1 MGKAIGIDLG
11 TTNCCVAVLEGGA
24 VQIVPNKEGGRTTPS
39 VVGFTDKGERLVGQ
53 IAKRQAVTNAANTVY
68 AVKRLIGRKYNSREV
83 ERMRETSAF
92 EIVDSPNG
100 DARVRVQGRSYSPPE
115 LSGIVLQ
122 RLKAAAEDFLGEP
135 VTDAIIT
142 VPAYFDDTQ
151 RQATKDAGKIAG
163 LTIERIINEPTAAAL
178 AYGLGKNSVERIAV
192 YDLGGGTF
200 DISILQ
206 MSDGVFEVLSTSGNT
221 FLGGEDLD
229 ERIMNWMADQFL
241 ADTGID
247 LRKDR
252 LALQRLKE
260 VAERAKCEL
269 SSSTETNINL
279 PFIAAD
285 TTGPKHFNKALTRT
299 EFEGLVVDLIE
310 QTIEP
315 CQTALKDAK
324 LQPEDIDKVILV
336 GGQTRSPIVERTVDK
351 IFGKKA
357 SAEINP
363 DEVVAMGAA
372 IQGGVLTGEVKDIVL
387 LDVLPLSLGLETRGG
402 LFTKIIDRNSTIPLR
417 NSLTFTT
424 VVDNQASVEIHILQ
438 GEREVA
444 QGNRSL
450 GKFELVGIPP
460 SPRGVPQID
469 VSFEVDASG
478 IVSVSAQD
486 KATGREQQLRITP
499 TSGLAPDEIASLIEE
514 AQGFAESD
522 RLAKEMVIMRNKL
535 ETLLRNTQKSFGK
548 FGGTLSKNDQD
559 IAERVFKEAEEA
571 ITAPAMESVNKALN
585 ALERVASDITAAVM
599 KPAKDSPTNG
609 ADKPPSEFT
618 KF

>member
-1 MGKAIGIDLG
+1 MGKIIGIDLG
-11 TTNCCVAVLEGGA
+11 TTNCCVAVLEGGT

-68 AVKRLIGRKYNSREV
+68 AVKRLIGRKYNSKEV
-83 ERMRETSAF
+83 QRMRETSAF

-163 LTIERIINEPTAAAL
+163 LRVERIINEPTAAAL
-178 AYGLGKNSVERIAV
+178 AYGLGKSEVERIAV

-200 DISILQ
+200 DISILE
-206 MSDGVFEVLSTSGNT
+206 MNDGVFEVLSTSGNT

-229 ERIMNWMADQFL
+229 ERIMSWMADQFV

-247 LRKDR
+247 LRQDR

-269 SSSTETNINL
+269 STTTETNINL

-285 TTGPKHFNKALTRT
+285 ATGPKHFNKSLTR
-299 EFEGLVVDLIE
+299 EKFEELVGDLID

-315 CQTALKDAK
+315 CHKALEDAK
-324 LQPEDIDKVILV
+324 LQPAEIDKVILV
-336 GGQTRSPIVERTVDK
+336 GGQTRSPIVERTVEK

-424 VVDNQASVEIHILQ
+424 VVDNQSSVEIHILQ

-444 QGNRSL
+444 AGNRSL

-460 SPRGVPQID
+460 APRGVPQIE
-469 VSFEVDASG
+469 VSFEVDANG
-478 IVSVSAQD
+478 IVSVSAAD
-486 KATGREQQLRITP
+486 KATGREQQMRITP
-499 TSGLAPDEIASLIEE
+499 TSGLSQDEIDRIITEADSSAETDRAQREKVDLANKLSSLVKNTQRAFLEFGGLLSKDE
-514 AQGFAESD
+514 QENAQRLLSEGETALGSTELGEF
-522 RLAKEMVIMRNKL
+522 RLALDGV
-535 ETLLRNTQKSFGK
+535 
-548 FGGTLSKNDQD
+548 
-559 IAERVFKEAEEA
+559 ERLARQLTNAMMKQSVEAETE
-571 ITAPAMESVNKALN
+571 EN
-585 ALERVASDITAAVM
+585 
-599 KPAKDSPTNG
+599 
-609 ADKPPSEFT
+609 
-618 KF
+618 